1 MEGSIKIGQL
11 ASAAGVTCD
20 TVRYY
25 ERLRLLPRANRAR
38 SGYRLY
44 SSADVER
51 LRFIKQAQ
59 GFGFSLDEIRD
70 LLPGRGA
77 GLDDCRKVHE
87 LLKTK
92 IAEIDQRLR
101 ELRAF
106 RGTLSRYFDEC
117 ESALKQKGGGSCP
130 VLFDIAHRPSGN
142 SEHAQMRRDKKESLK
157 QNRGVKK

>member
-1 MEGSIKIGQL
+1 MEGVIKIGQL

-25 ERLRLLPRANRAR
+25 ERLRLLPRATRTH

-59 GFGFSLDEIRD
+59 GFGFTLDEIRD

-77 GLDDCRKVHE
+77 GLDDCRKVHD

-92 IAEIDQRLR
+92 IGEIDQRMG

-106 RGTLSRYFDEC
+106 RATLGRYFEEC
-117 ESALKQKGGGSCP
+117 ESVLKRKGGDSCP
-130 VLFDIAHRPSGN
+130 VLFEIAHRPSGD
-142 SEHAQMRRDKKESLK
+142 SESAQVQRGNVLK
-157 QNRGVKK
+157 QKRGVKK